1 MSLTPAGT
9 FAPNPTTVR
18 ARSTKP
24 SAQGDRLVY
33 AHGRTVVIRDMKDPR
48 ATVIYAQH
56 AQPVTVARLSPSGYY
71 VASAD
76 ITGKVRVW
84 DVAGT
89 EQMLKLEVAALGGR
103 VHDLQW
109 DGESKRILVAGEGRE
124 KYTHTF
130 LFDTGSS
137 VGELNGHSKP
147 VNAVAVRAQRPFRAV
162 TGADD
167 ATVLFYT
174 GVPFKYARTLSH
186 HTRFVHD
193 VAYAPDG
200 ATFASAGA
208 DGRLCV
214 YDGLRGDLLG
224 TIEAHQGTIFA
235 ISFAPDSKHIASAGA
250 DGAVRVWDVAARTLV
265 SEWRS
270 DTQDRVL
277 AQQVGLVWTPR
288 AIVSLS
294 FHGMLTVLD
303 PGALSVCATLVGPTM
318 GLVDVAVSDGRI
330 AAACVD
336 GRVYFYGERVDRCPL
351 EAAWPSPVRM
361 GATSSSSLV
370 VASLDNALRVIQ
382 RDGSVTKHEVSG
394 HIRSL
399 QVCDKASFVLTD
411 TGMDVVSHD
420 GGERV
425 SHRATWPDNATC
437 LATHASL
444 VAIGTQ
450 DARVHLLRYDGA
462 LHPLGELSNGR
473 SAITAMAFSPDASL
487 LAVGESS
494 GKILVYDVQAQ
505 TLKLSQWVFHTAR
518 IHSIQWSPDGAHV
531 LSASLD
537 TNLYV
542 WSVERPMQ
550 KAVLKNA
557 HAGGVNAAVWL
568 DAHTIVSAGADG
580 VVRQVR
586 APCHAPTP

>member
-9 FAPNPTTVR
+9 LAPNPTTVR
-18 ARSTKP
+18 ARGTKL

-33 AHGRTVVIRDMKDPR
+33 AHGRTVVIRDMKDPH
-48 ATVIYAQH
+48 ATVVYAQH

-84 DVAGT
+84 DVAGS

-130 LFDTGSS
+130 LVDTGSS

-174 GVPFKYARTLSH
+174 GVPFRYARTLSH

-214 YDGLRGDLLG
+214 YDGVSGDLHG

-235 ISFAPDSKHIASAGA
+235 ISYAPDSKHMVSAGA
-250 DGAVRVWDVAARTLV
+250 DGAVRVWDMAVRTLV

-270 DTQDRVL
+270 DTQDRIL
-277 AQQVGLVWTPR
+277 AQQVGVVWTPR

-303 PGALSVCATLVGPTM
+303 PGALSVCATLLGPTM
-318 GLVDVAVSDGRI
+318 SVVDVAVSDGKI

-336 GRVYFYGERVDRCPL
+336 GRVYFYGESVDRRPL
-351 EAAWPSPVRM
+351 EVAWPCPVRM
-361 GATSSSSLV
+361 GSTSSAFV
-370 VASLDNALRVIQ
+370 VASLDNALRMIQ
-382 RDGSVTKHEVSG
+382 RDGSVTTHNVSG
-394 HIRSL
+394 HVRSL
-399 QVCDKASFVLTD
+399 QVCSTASFVLTD
-411 TGMDVVSHD
+411 AGMDVVSHD
-420 GGERV
+420 GERV
-425 SHRATWPDNATC
+425 SHQATWPDHATC
-437 LATHASL
+437 LASHASL
-444 VAIGTQ
+444 VAIGAQ
-450 DARVHLLRYDGA
+450 DAKVRLFRYDGA
-462 LHPLGELSNGR
+462 LHPLGELSHGR

-518 IHSIQWSPDGAHV
+518 IHSIQWSPDGAHA

-537 TNLYV
+537 TNIYV

-580 VVRQVR
+580 VVRLSR
-586 APCHAPTP
+586 TPC

>member
-9 FAPNPTTVR
+9 WAPNPTTVR
-18 ARSTKP
+18 ARSVKL
-24 SAQGDRLVY
+24 SAQGDRIVY

-48 ATVIYAQH
+48 ATVVYAQH

-89 EQMLKLEVAALGGR
+89 EQMLKLEVPALGGR

-130 LFDTGSS
+130 LVDTGSS

-147 VNAVAVRAQRPFRAV
+147 VNAVAVRAQRPFRAA

-167 ATVLFYT
+167 AHVLFYT

-200 ATFASAGA
+200 ATFVSAGA

-214 YDGLRGDLLG
+214 YDGVSGDLHG

-235 ISFAPDSKHIASAGA
+235 VSFAPDSKHLASAGA

-265 SEWRS
+265 CEWRS
-270 DTQDRVL
+270 DAQDRVL
-277 AQQVGLVWTPR
+277 AQQVGLVWTAG

-303 PGALSVCATLVGPTM
+303 PSALRVRDTLVGPTM
-318 GLVDVAVSDGRI
+318 GLVDVAVSGGKI

-336 GRVYFYGERVDRCPL
+336 GRVYLYDECVDRCPR

-361 GATSSSSLV
+361 GSTSSAWV
-370 VASLDNALRVIQ
+370 VASLDNALRVI
-382 RDGSVTKHEVSG
+382 RHDGSVTKHDVSG

-399 QVCDKASFVLTD
+399 QVCDRASFVLTD

-420 GGERV
+420 GECV
-425 SHRATWPDNATC
+425 SHRATWPDDATC
-437 LATHASL
+437 LASQASL
-444 VAIGTQ
+444 VAIGAQ
-450 DARVHLLRYDGA
+450 DAKVYLFRYDGA
-462 LHPLGELSNGR
+462 LHPLGELSHGR

-494 GKILVYDVQAQ
+494 GKILVYDVEAQ

-518 IHSIQWSPDGAHV
+518 IDSIQWSPDGAHA

-537 TNLYV
+537 TNIYV

-557 HAGGVNAAVWL
+557 HAGGVKAAVWL

-580 VVRQVR
+580 VVRWVR
-586 APCHAPTP
+586 RVCSP